1 MGCDGGTIP
10 RRDELVK
17 TKKKPE
23 QKDKNSERLYRW
35 QHCAVSQAPLQTPVV
50 ACELGRMY
58 NKEEVL
64 TRLLDRTAEPA
75 MAHIRG
81 LKDVKELGLTP
92 NPADEPSGPLTGDA
106 APEQLTAKH
115 VCPVTGLEMNG
126 RHRFSFVWTCGCVLS
141 ERALREV
148 PSETCHRCGAPFQ
161 EGNVVT
167 LNPPEDELEAVKTAM
182 NARRAAAKAAK
193 KAKKEGKRAAEGEE
207 ESQGTSGSK
216 ARKAAKHS
224 DGAAGT
230 SSESASNRPGLRVNG
245 MASAVLRDKAFDKVR
260 SSGFSVA
267 SDPQASEAYKSL
279 FDTHKT
285 ALKKPSAHWVTCNP
299 QYF

>member
-35 QHCAVSQAPLQTPVV
+35 KHCALSQAPLRAPVV

-64 TRLLDRTAEPA
+64 ARLLDRSNEAA
-75 MAHIRG
+75 IVHIKG

-92 NPADEPSGPLTGDA
+92 NPGHQPEGPLTGDA
-106 APEQLTAKH
+106 APDQLTAEN

-126 RHRFSFVWTCGCVLS
+126 RHRFSFVWTCGCVVS

-148 PSETCHRCGAPFQ
+148 PTEICHRCGAPFK
-161 EGNVVT
+161 EEDLVP
-167 LNPPEDELEAVKTAM
+167 LNPPEEELETVRCAM
-182 NARRAAAKAAK
+182 ITRRAAAKSAK
-193 KAKKEGKRAAEGEE
+193 KAKKEGKRAAEGDGEE
-207 ESQGTSGSK
+207 ASGPSGSK
-216 ARKAAKHS
+216 PKKAARHS
-224 DGAAGT
+224 EAST
-230 SSESASNRPGLRVNG
+230 SGEPTSNRPALRVNG
-245 MASAVLRDKAFDKVR
+245 VASAVLRDKAFDKVR

-267 SDPQASEAYKSL
+267 SDPKASEAYKSL

-285 ALKKPSAHWVTCNP
+285 ANKNPRAHWVTCNP

>member
-35 QHCAVSQAPLQTPVV
+35 QHCAVSQAPLQPPVV

-64 TRLLDRTAEPA
+64 TRLLDRSAEPA

-92 NPADEPSGPLTGDA
+92 NPSQVPAGPLTGDA
-106 APEQLTAKH
+106 APEQLTAEH

-148 PSETCHRCGAPFQ
+148 PTETCHRCGAPFQ
-161 EGNVVT
+161 EKDVVT
-167 LNPPEDELEAVKTAM
+167 LNPPEEELEAVKAAM

-193 KAKKEGKRAAEGEE
+193 KAKKEGKRAADEE

-216 ARKAAKHS
+216 SKKAAKHS
-224 DGAAGT
+224 EGAAGT
-230 SSESASNRPGLRVNG
+230 SGESSSSRLRVNG

-260 SSGFSVA
+260 SAGFSVA
-267 SDPQASEAYKSL
+267 SDPKASEAYKSL

>member
-35 QHCAVSQAPLQTPVV
+35 QHCAVSQAPLQHPIV

-64 TRLLDRTAEPA
+64 SRLLDRSTEPG
-75 MAHIRG
+75 MAHIKG
-81 LKDVKELGLTP
+81 LKDIKELGLTP
-92 NPADEPSGPLTGDA
+92 NAAHEPGRSLTADV
-106 APEQLTAKH
+106 APEQLTAEH
-115 VCPVTGLEMNG
+115 GCPITGLEMNG
-126 RHRFSFVWTCGCVLS
+126 HHRFSFVWTCGCVVS

-148 PSETCHRCGAPFQ
+148 PTVTCHRCGVPYQ
-161 EGNVVT
+161 EVDVVP
-167 LNPPEDELEAVKTAM
+167 LNPPEDELEGVKAAM

-193 KAKKEGKRAAEGEE
+193 KAKKEGKRTAEED
-207 ESQGTSGSK
+207 ESQGASGSK
-216 ARKAAKHS
+216 GKKSAKHS

-230 SSESASNRPGLRVNG
+230 SGDSSSSRAGQRVRG

-260 SSGFSVA
+260 SAGFSVA

-285 ALKKPSAHWVTCNP
+285 AVKNPRAHWVTCNP